1 LPDGG
6 KTGKQLFEQALSGTL
21 RAIAEDKEL
30 SVTFSADAS
39 GLSEDGARLPHLAHK
54 PSLKDI
60 AEMRGLADSIALKA
74 RHHDADIFAKNC
86 PSGPLSRQIFS
97 HLEDVRYE
105 AIGAKQMPG
114 AAANLN
120 ALNEKRVIEQGLNRH
135 DSDIPFEEMLAA
147 TVGQMVRQAV
157 CGEKPSE
164 KLGPIYDETA
174 AKIEAKVAP
183 LIAALTDTLTD
194 QEKASDVIRNF
205 INDLVGDGGE
215 NEDREDS
222 PDDSDDAAGDETE
235 ESQDAEGDS
244 GSDEEDGGE
253 DDGMD
258 DGTDGQADESEDGDL
273 EVDNDDMSDTDPSMD
288 GMVPRRP
295 NFPDELMSKTS
306 FYRAYTDSFDEVI
319 RAEDL
324 CDMEE
329 LDRLRKYLDQQME
342 HLSAAVSKLAN
353 RLQRRLMAQQ
363 RRKWNFDLEE
373 GMLDG
378 GRLARVVANPTNPLS
393 YKQESDTKFRD
404 TVVTLLID
412 NSGSMRGRPISI
424 AAICADILARTLER
438 CGVKVEIL
446 GFTTKAWKG
455 GSSREKWINADR
467 PVNPGRL
474 NDIRHIIYKTADM
487 PLRRARRNLGLMMRE
502 GLLKENID
510 GEALMWAHQRL
521 LARSED
527 RRIMMV
533 ISDGAPVDDSTQSTN
548 SSTYLEQHLRQVIH
562 WIEARS
568 PVELIAIGIGH
579 DVTRYYDRAV
589 TILDAEQLAGAMTDQ
604 LAELFED
611 TLPTPRGRK

>member
-1 LPDGG
+1 M
-6 KTGKQLFEQALSGTL
+6 
-21 RAIAEDKEL
+21 
-30 SVTFSADAS
+30 SVQFSADAS
-39 GLSEDGARLPHLAHK
+39 GLTEDGARLPHLAHK
-54 PSLKDI
+54 PSKKDI
-60 AEMRGLADSIALKA
+60 AEIRGLADSIALKA
-74 RHHDADIFAKNC
+74 RHHDAALYAKKC

-105 AIGAKQMPG
+105 AIGAVQMPG
-114 AAANLN
+114 AAANLAARN
-120 ALNEKRVIEQGLNRH
+120 DKRVVEQGLNRH

-157 CGEKPSE
+157 CSEAPS
-164 KLGPIYDETA
+164 KNLGPAYAETA
-174 AKIEAKVAP
+174 AKIETKVAP
-183 LIAALTDTLTD
+183 LIEALKDTLTD
-194 QEKASDVIRNF
+194 QEKSGDIIRKF
-205 INDLVGDGGE
+205 INDLVGDSGE
-215 NEDREDS
+215 NEENEDT
-222 PDDSDDAAGDETE
+222 PDSSDDEAGDDADEA
-235 ESQDAEGDS
+235 QDADGDS
-244 GSDEEDGGE
+244 GEDEDDSGE

-258 DGTDGQADESEDGDL
+258 DGQDGQADESEDGDL
-273 EVDNDDMSDTDPSMD
+273 EVDNDDMSDADPSMD

-295 NFPDELMSKTS
+295 NFPDELMSKTA
-306 FYRAYTDSFDEVI
+306 FYRAYTDAFDEVI

-324 CDMEE
+324 CDTEE

-455 GSSREKWINADR
+455 GSSREKWINAGR

-510 GEALMWAHQRL
+510 GEALMWAHSRL
-521 LARSED
+521 LARAED

-548 SSTYLEQHLRQVIH
+548 SSTYLEQHLRQVIQ
-562 WIEARS
+562 WIEKRS

-611 TLPTPRGRK
+611 TLPTPKGRK